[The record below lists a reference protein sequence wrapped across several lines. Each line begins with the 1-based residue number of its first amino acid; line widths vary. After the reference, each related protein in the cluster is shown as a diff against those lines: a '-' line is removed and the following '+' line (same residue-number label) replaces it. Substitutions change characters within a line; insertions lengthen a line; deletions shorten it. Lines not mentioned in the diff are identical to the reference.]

1 MTYSYYSRFCES
13 CKIPAKSVS
22 LCETCP
28 LRSAVICEVDEQD
41 AAPPGR
47 EEDGRRIG
55 LSNVTYLTDISYEVR
70 AYDGG
75 SLIES
80 RPVGFPKRKKGG
92 GMRGKITKF
101 TRAARKRMMK
111 KLATFRREELAKALF
126 ITLTY
131 PAEYPDGK
139 RAKRDLDRFL
149 KRLWRK
155 YPSAAWIWREELQK
169 RGAPHFHLLVLGVDF
184 IPHGWI
190 AYVWWDVCGRIS
202 IEHLKAGTEVRRVK
216 SYKHCFY
223 YVTKYLAKEDME
235 VEAELGRR
243 WGYGGC
249 WRSFVG
255 ALRVFKLVRFEI
267 ANLARL
273 LDGIYRAQLKA
284 KGRRLIRRRKFIAC
298 SAFWLSDVSPV
309 LEKFDG
315 IIRP

>member
-1 MTYSYYSRFCES
+1 MTCSYYSLSSDENQYKQHKQHKFS
-13 CKIPAKSVS
+13 GSSYASVKDH
-22 LCETCP
+22 C
-28 LRSAVICEVDEQD
+28 
-41 AAPPGR
+41 APPGR

-55 LSNVTYLTDISYEVR
+55 LSNVTYPTAVNYELK
-70 AYDGG
+70 AYESA

-80 RPVGFPKRKKGG
+80 RPVGLPKRKQRGG
-92 GMRGKITKF
+92 GRRGKITTF
-101 TRAARKRMMK
+101 SRASRKRMMK
-111 KLATFRREELAKALF
+111 KLATFRREEVARALF
-126 ITLTY
+126 VTLTY

-184 IPHGWI
+184 IPHGWV
-190 AYVWWDVCGRIS
+190 ALAWWDVCGRIS

-216 SYKHCFY
+216 SYKQCVW
-223 YVTKYLAKEDME
+223 YVSKYLAKGEE

-243 WGYGGC
+243 WGLGGC
-249 WRSFVG
+249 WRRFVG
-255 ALRVFKLVRFEI
+255 ALRVFKLVRSEV

-273 LDGIYRAQLKA
+273 LDGILQRKA
-284 KGRRLIRRRKFIAC
+284 KGRRYKRRKFIARK
-298 SAFWLSDVSPV
+298 AFWLYDVSPI
-309 LEKFDG
+309 LDRFDG

>member
-149 KRLWRK
+149 KRLRNL
-155 YPSAAWIWREELQK
+155 S
-169 RGAPHFHLLVLGVDF
+169 
-184 IPHGWI
+184 
-190 AYVWWDVCGRIS
+190 
-202 IEHLKAGTEVRRVK
+202 
-216 SYKHCFY
+216 
-223 YVTKYLAKEDME
+223 
-235 VEAELGRR
+235 
-243 WGYGGC
+243 
-249 WRSFVG
+249 RS
-255 ALRVFKLVRFEI
+255 RF
-267 ANLARL
+267 ARL
-273 LDGIYRAQLKA
+273 PSGYSAGYVSVIK
-284 KGRRLIRRRKFIAC
+284 
-298 SAFWLSDVSPV
+298 SAFANSSRLKVAS
-309 LEKFDG
+309 FF
-315 IIRP
+315 IIRFLAARVNLVIFPRIPPPFFRFGNPTGRLSINDPPS

>member
-1 MTYSYYSRFCES
+1 MSIIDYSRFCES
-13 CKIPAKSVS
+13 CKIPSKSVS

-28 LRSAVICEVDEQD
+28 LRSAVICDIGKQD

-55 LSNVTYLTDISYEVR
+55 LSNVTYPTAVNYELK
-70 AYDGG
+70 AYESA

-80 RPVGFPKRKKGG
+80 RPVGLPKRKQRGG
-92 GMRGKITKF
+92 GRRGKITTF
-101 TRAARKRMMK
+101 SRASRKRMMK
-111 KLATFRREELAKALF
+111 KLATFRREEVARALF
-126 ITLTY
+126 VTLTY

-216 SYKHCFY
+216 SYKHCVY
-223 YVTKYLAKEDME
+223 YVSKYLAKDEE
-235 VEAELGRR
+235 EEADLGRR

-255 ALRVFKLVRFEI
+255 ALRVFKLARFEI
-267 ANLARL
+267 ANLARV
-273 LDGIYRAQLKA
+273 LDGIYRAQRKA
-284 KGRRLIRRRKFIAC
+284 KGRRYRRRKFIAC
-298 SAFWLSDVSPV
+298 SAFWLSDVSPI